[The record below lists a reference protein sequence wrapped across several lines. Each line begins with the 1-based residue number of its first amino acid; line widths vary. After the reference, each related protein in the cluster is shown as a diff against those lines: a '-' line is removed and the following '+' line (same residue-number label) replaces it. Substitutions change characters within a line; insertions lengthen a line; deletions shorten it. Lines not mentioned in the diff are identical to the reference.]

1 MTSPTQIQEFTGAT
15 AIYPAAGKTFEVLTG
30 ELLVF
35 AELADGRRLPI
46 TTLRSGAIMAGCAT
60 TDSRTRLLVTA
71 QQGTSLRESTI
82 AEMLDAQLLNAQ
94 ELDTQVPQPDATSD
108 TDQHFAIR
116 LFDHWIY
123 ALSQAALN
131 GRWATKVVAP
141 EALGSLRLAPGE
153 AVVPI
158 AAPVPPSNHS
168 VLGWLKVT
176 SGSAAM
182 CGWRDAQVGVLDA
195 PVPITRGVWL
205 TSGLRCQIGRAREPV
220 DSQGWSQALD
230 LMARLTL
237 EAVRTIDA
245 DQNLSSI
252 ERRVVAEELA
262 QTETLQGIDLLAGAV
277 VGPIARPRVLRNT
290 SSAAL
295 AAAFTT
301 VESSGFAIDE
311 TDRDR
316 AQAQVF
322 IGREPFTAAGA
333 ACGARAR
340 AIDLAPL
347 WFTQEGP
354 SLVAATRDDHF
365 VSLTWQGHSWTVTDP
380 QLPGVQQPLD
390 QEWQERL
397 TGKAWEFVPVLSPT
411 SLGLSSLAR
420 LGFRRSG
427 RELSLIAILTAGL
440 AALAFFTPFILGKV
454 AGAATNTDI
463 RSVLIA
469 LLTLFILLLVSISW
483 QYVRSVALLRIRVR
497 GTALTSGAVWDRI
510 MRLRTTWHDKY
521 SMGERMTQSSAVSM
535 ASTAVPDAIIVGL
548 LDTVA
553 IIGGLAAIATT
564 STPLLIAAILLLSI
578 QLLVN
583 LWLTRESARRTLA
596 RVTAQSAAQGRLLE
610 TLQAVNRL
618 RVSGAESRA
627 FKRWAVLQAK
637 LTRADLSVRQIAMVQ
652 VVIISAWPVL
662 GLIVIVSVTGATGA
676 TFGDFVTAQAAL
688 AIATT
693 TLAVTAF
700 SASALFTGRAVI
712 SKVVPVLA
720 AIPEGGGD
728 GVDPG
733 RISGGVTFNDI
744 VFRYEPGSR
753 PVLDGVSFS
762 ISPGEQVAI
771 VGPSGCGK
779 TTLMRILLGLEEPES
794 GVVTVDGQDLAV
806 LDLPSFRRQVGSVL
820 QSSTLLPGPIRD
832 NVDMGRGLTSKE
844 IWQALEWACVADEVR
859 AMGMGLDTPV
869 VDGGGTVSGGQRQR
883 ILLARALAS
892 NPRMLILDEAT
903 SALDNITQGSIV
915 EHLENL
921 RLTRILI
928 AHRLTTIQGA
938 DRIIVIAGGRV
949 AQQGT
954 FEELVSQP
962 GHFADLVQRQVI

>member
-1 MTSPTQIQEFTGAT
+1 MTSPTQIREFTGAT
-15 AIYPAAGKTFEVLTG
+15 AMYPAAGNAFEVLTG

-35 AELADGRRLPI
+35 AELANGRRLPI
-46 TTLRSGAIMAGCAT
+46 TTLRSGAIMTGCAI

-71 QQGTSLRESTI
+71 QQGTTLRESTI
-82 AEMLDAQLLNAQ
+82 AEMFNAEVLNSQVAQH
-94 ELDTQVPQPDATSD
+94 DATSD
-108 TDQHFAIR
+108 TNQHSSVHQFDQ
-116 LFDHWIY
+116 WIY

-153 AVVPI
+153 AVVTI
-158 AAPVPPSNHS
+158 AAPVPPSDQS

-176 SGSAAM
+176 SGSAAL
-182 CGWRDAQVGVLDA
+182 CGWRNAQAGVLDA

-205 TSGLRCQIGRAREPV
+205 TSGLRCQIARAPEPA

-237 EAVRTIDA
+237 DAVREIDA
-245 DQNLSSI
+245 DQDLDSI
-252 ERRVVAEELA
+252 ARRFVAEELA

-290 SSAAL
+290 RSAAL

-301 VESSGFAIDE
+301 VESSGFSLDE
-311 TDRDR
+311 ADRDR

-322 IGREPFTAAGA
+322 TGRDPFTAAGA
-333 ACGARAR
+333 ACSARAR

-354 SLVAATRDDHF
+354 PLVAATREGHY
-365 VSLTWQGHSWTVTDP
+365 VCLTWQGRSWTVTDP
-380 QLPGVQQPLD
+380 QLPGVEQPLD
-390 QEWQERL
+390 EGWRERL
-397 TGKAWEFVPVLSPT
+397 TGRAWEFVPILSPT
-411 SLGLSSLAR
+411 SLGLSALAR

-427 RELSLIAILTAGL
+427 QDLSLIAILTAGL

-454 AGAATNTDI
+454 AGAVTNTDI
-463 RSVLIA
+463 RSVLVA
-469 LLTLFILLLVSISW
+469 LITLFVLLLVSVSW
-483 QYVRSVALLRIRVR
+483 QYVRSVALLRTRVR
-497 GTALTSGAVWDRI
+497 GTAITSGAVWDRI

-521 SMGERMTQSSAVSM
+521 SMGERMTQSSAVAM

-553 IIGGLAAIATT
+553 ILGGLAAIATT
-564 STPLLIAAILLLSI
+564 STPLLVAAVLLLSI

-583 LWLTRESARRTLA
+583 LWITRESARRTLA
-596 RVTAQSAAQGRLLE
+596 RVTAHSAAQGRLLE

-637 LTRADLSVRQIAMVQ
+637 LTRADLSVRKIAMVQ
-652 VVIISAWPVL
+652 AVIISAWPVI
-662 GLIVIVSVTGATGA
+662 GLIVIVAITGATGA

-700 SASALFTGRAVI
+700 SASALFNGRAVI
-712 SKVVPVLA
+712 SKVQPVLA

-728 GVDPG
+728 GIDPG

-744 VFRYEPGSR
+744 VFRYQPGAR

-779 TTLMRILLGLEEPES
+779 TTLMRILLGLEDQES

-820 QSSTLLPGPIRD
+820 QSSKLLPGPIRD

-903 SALDNITQGSIV
+903 SALDNVTQGTIV
-915 EHLENL
+915 DHLENL
-921 RLTRILI
+921 RLTRIVI

-938 DRIIVIAGGRV
+938 DRIIVLADGRV

-954 FEELVSQP
+954 FEELASQP
-962 GHFADLVQRQVI
+962 GHFADLIQRQVV

>member
-1 MTSPTQIQEFTGAT
+1 MTSPTQVREFTGAT
-15 AIYPAAGKTFEVLTG
+15 AMYPAAGDTFEVLTG

-35 AELADGRRLPI
+35 AELANGRRLPI
-46 TTLRSGAIMAGCAT
+46 TTLQSGAVMTGCAI
-60 TDSRTRLLVTA
+60 TDSQTRLLVTA
-71 QQGTSLRESTI
+71 QQGTTLRESTV
-82 AEMLDAQLLNAQ
+82 AEMLSSQLINSQVTQHDA
-94 ELDTQVPQPDATSD
+94 P
-108 TDQHFAIR
+108 TDSNQHSSVHQ
-116 LFDHWIY
+116 FDQWIY

-153 AVVPI
+153 AVVSI
-158 AAPVPPSNHS
+158 ATPVPPSDHS
-168 VLGWLKVT
+168 ILGWLKVT
-176 SGSAAM
+176 SGSAAL
-182 CGWRDAQVGVLDA
+182 CGWRDAQVGVLDSS
-195 PVPITRGVWL
+195 VPITRGVWL
-205 TSGLRCQIGRAREPV
+205 TSGLRCQIARAQEPA
-220 DSQGWSQALD
+220 DSHGWSQALD

-237 EAVRTIDA
+237 EAIRAIDA
-245 DQNLSSI
+245 DQDLDSI
-252 ERRVVAEELA
+252 ARRFVAEELA
-262 QTETLQGIDLLAGAV
+262 QAETLQGIDLLAGAV

-301 VESSGFAIDE
+301 VESTGFALDE
-311 TDRDR
+311 ADRDR

-322 IGREPFTAAGA
+322 TGREPFTAAGA

-354 SLVAATRDDHF
+354 PLVAATREGHF
-365 VSLTWQGHSWTVTDP
+365 VSLTWQGRHWTLTDP
-380 QLPGVQQPLD
+380 QLPGVEQPLD
-390 QEWQERL
+390 QEWRERL
-397 TGKAWEFVPVLSPT
+397 TGRAWEFVPILPPI
-411 SLGLSSLAR
+411 SLGLSALAR

-427 RELSLIAILTAGL
+427 RDLSLIAILTAGL
-440 AALAFFTPFILGKV
+440 AVLAFFTPFILGKI
-454 AGAATNTDI
+454 AGAVTNTNI
-463 RSVLIA
+463 RSVLVA
-469 LLTLFILLLVSISW
+469 LLTLFILLLVSVAW
-483 QYVRSVALLRIRVR
+483 QYVRSVALLRVRVR

-510 MRLRTTWHDKY
+510 MRLRTTWHDKH

-535 ASTAVPDAIIVGL
+535 ASTTVPDAIIVGL

-553 IIGGLAAIATT
+553 ILGGLAAIATT

-596 RVTAQSAAQGRLLE
+596 RVTAHSAAQGRLLE

-627 FKRWAVLQAK
+627 FKRWAALQAK
-637 LTRADLSVRQIAMVQ
+637 LTSADLSVRKIAMVQ
-652 VVIISAWPVL
+652 TVIISAWPVI
-662 GLIVIVSVTGATGA
+662 GLIVIVAVTGATGA

-693 TLAVTAF
+693 TLALTAF
-700 SASALFTGRAVI
+700 SASALFNGRAVI
-712 SKVVPVLA
+712 SKVEPVLA

-744 VFRYEPGSR
+744 VFRYESDSR

-779 TTLMRILLGLEEPES
+779 TTLMRILLGLEEAES
-794 GVVTVDGQDLAV
+794 GVVTIDGHDLAV

-820 QSSTLLPGPIRD
+820 QSSKLLPGPIRD

-915 EHLENL
+915 DHLENL
-921 RLTRILI
+921 RLTRVVI

-962 GHFADLVQRQVI
+962 GHFADLVQRQVV

>member
-46 TTLRSGAIMAGCAT
+46 TTLRSGAIMAGCAI

-82 AEMLDAQLLNAQ
+82 AEMLDAQ
-94 ELDTQVPQPDATSD
+94 ELDAPVPQPDATSD
-108 TDQHFAIR
+108 TDQPRAIR
-116 LFDHWIY
+116 PFDHWIY

-131 GRWATKVVAP
+131 GGWATKVVAP
-141 EALGSLRLAPGE
+141 EGLGSLRLAPGE

-158 AAPVPPSNHS
+158 AVPVPPSNHS

-205 TSGLRCQIGRAREPV
+205 TSGLRCQIGHAPEPV
-220 DSQGWSQALD
+220 DSQGWSQSLD

-237 EAVRTIDA
+237 EAVRAIDA

-252 ERRVVAEELA
+252 ERRVVAQELA
-262 QTETLQGIDLLAGAV
+262 QAETLQGIDLLAGAV
-277 VGPIARPRVLRNT
+277 VGPIARPRVLRDT

-295 AAAFTT
+295 AAAFAT
-301 VESSGFAIDE
+301 VESSGLAIDE

-322 IGREPFTAAGA
+322 TGRDPFTAAGA

-347 WFTQEGP
+347 WFTQDGP
-354 SLVAATRDDHF
+354 PLVAATREGHF
-365 VSLTWQGHSWTVTDP
+365 VSLTWQGRSWSVTDP
-380 QLPGVQQPLD
+380 QLPGVQQPLS
-390 QEWQERL
+390 QEWRERL
-397 TGKAWEFVPVLSPT
+397 TGRAWEFVPILPST
-411 SLGLSSLAR
+411 SLGLSSLFR

-427 RELSLIAILTAGL
+427 RDLSLIAILTAGL

-454 AGAATNTDI
+454 AGAVTNTDI
-463 RSVLIA
+463 RSVLAA
-469 LLTLFILLLVSISW
+469 LLTLFILLLVSVSW

-521 SMGERMTQSSAVSM
+521 SMGERMTQSSAVGM

-553 IIGGLAAIATT
+553 ILGGLAAIATT

-662 GLIVIVSVTGATGA
+662 GLMVIVAVTGATGA
-676 TFGDFVTAQAAL
+676 TFGDFVTAQAAV

-700 SASALFTGRAVI
+700 SASALFNGRAVI
-712 SKVVPVLA
+712 SKVEPVLA
-720 AIPEGGGD
+720 AIPEGGND

-744 VFRYEPGSR
+744 VFRYESGSR

-832 NVDMGRGLTSKE
+832 NVDMGRGLTSTE

-903 SALDNITQGSIV
+903 SALDNLTQGSIV

-962 GHFADLVQRQVI
+962 GHFADLVQRQVV

>member
-1 MTSPTQIQEFTGAT
+1 MTSPTEIKEFTGVV
-15 AIYPAAGKTFEVLTG
+15 AIHPAAGNTLEVLTG

-35 AELADGRRLPI
+35 AELANGRRLPI
-46 TTLRSGAIMAGCAT
+46 TRMQSGSIMTGCSI
-60 TDSRTRLLVTA
+60 TDSGTRLLVTA
-71 QQGTSLRESTI
+71 QQGTTVRESTI
-82 AEMLDAQLLNAQ
+82 AELLNAQ
-94 ELDTQVPQPDATSD
+94 LINAQLPPHAAASD
-108 TDQHFAIR
+108 TDQHPTFR
-116 LFDHWIY
+116 LFDQWIY
-123 ALSQAALN
+123 ALGQAALN

-141 EALGSLRLAPGE
+141 ETVGSLRLAPGE

-158 AAPVPPSNHS
+158 AIPVPPSNHS
-168 VLGWLKVT
+168 VLGWLTVT
-176 SGSAAM
+176 SGSAAL
-182 CGWRDAQVGVLDA
+182 CGWRDAQIGVLDA
-195 PVPITRGVWL
+195 PMPLTRGVWL
-205 TSGLRCQIGRAREPV
+205 TSGLRCQIAHATEPANA
-220 DSQGWSQALD
+220 QGWTQSLD
-230 LMARLTL
+230 LVARLTL
-237 EAVRTIDA
+237 EAVRAIDA
-245 DQNLSSI
+245 NQDSDSI
-252 ERRVVAEELA
+252 GQRVVAAELA
-262 QTETLQGIDLLAGAV
+262 QAETLQGIDLLAGAV
-277 VGPIARPRVLRNT
+277 VGPIARPRVMRDT

-301 VESSGFAIDE
+301 VESSGFSLDE
-311 TDRDR
+311 ADRDR

-322 IGREPFTAAGA
+322 TGRDPFTAAGA

-347 WFTQEGP
+347 WSEQEGP
-354 SLVAATRDDHF
+354 SLVAETRDHHF
-365 VSLTWQGHSWTVTDP
+365 VSLTWYGRNWKVTDP
-380 QLPGVQQPLD
+380 KLPGAQQELD
-390 QEWQERL
+390 QEWIERL
-397 TGKAWEFVPVLSPT
+397 SGKAWEFVPVLPST
-411 SLGLSSLAR
+411 SLGLSALAR

-427 RELSLIAILTAGL
+427 VDLSVIAILTAGL
-440 AALAFFTPFILGKV
+440 AGLAFFTPFILGKV
-454 AGAATNTDI
+454 AGSVTSTDF
-463 RSVLIA
+463 RSVSVS
-469 LLTLFILLLVSISW
+469 LLTLLVLLLVGVSW

-497 GTALTSGAVWDRI
+497 GIALTSGAVWDRI

-521 SMGERMTQSSAVSM
+521 SMGQRMTQSSAVSM

-553 IIGGLAAIATT
+553 VLGGLAAIATT
-564 STPLLIAAILLLSI
+564 STPLLVAAILLLSI

-583 LWLTRESARRTLA
+583 LWLTRESARRTLI
-596 RVTAQSAAQGRLLE
+596 RVTAHSAAQGRLLE
-610 TLQAVNRL
+610 TLGAVNRL

-637 LTRADLSVRQIAMVQ
+637 LTRADLSVRRIAMVQ
-652 VVIISAWPVL
+652 TVIISAWPVI
-662 GLIVIVSVTGATGA
+662 GLIVIVAVTGATGA
-676 TFGDFVTAQAAL
+676 SFGDFVTAQAAL

-700 SASALFTGRAVI
+700 SASALFNGRAVI
-712 SKVVPVLA
+712 SKVEPVLE
-720 AIPEGGGD
+720 AIPEGGSD
-728 GVDPG
+728 GIDPG
-733 RISGGVTFNDI
+733 RISGGVTFTDI
-744 VFRYEPGSR
+744 VFRYEPGAR

-779 TTLMRILLGLEEPES
+779 TTLMRILLGLEEQES
-794 GVVTVDGQDLAV
+794 GVVTVDGQDLSV

-820 QSSTLLPGPIRD
+820 QSSKLLPGPIRD

-903 SALDNITQGSIV
+903 SALDNVTQGTIV
-915 EHLENL
+915 DHLENL
-921 RLTRILI
+921 RLTRIII

-938 DRIIVIAGGRV
+938 DRIVVLAGGRV

-962 GHFADLVQRQVI
+962 GHFADLIQRQVI